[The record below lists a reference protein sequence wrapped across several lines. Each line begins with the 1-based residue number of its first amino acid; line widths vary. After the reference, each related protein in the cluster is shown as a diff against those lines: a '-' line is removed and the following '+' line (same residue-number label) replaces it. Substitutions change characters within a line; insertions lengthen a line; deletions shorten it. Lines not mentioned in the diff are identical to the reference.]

1 MVFLMRLPKRGF
13 QPSRANFFSVCFSTK
28 LVEEG
33 CMEQPCVH
41 STPKEI
47 NPDNAQSM
55 GESFEAVIGSV
66 RVEFASMPYHCCCK
80 SKVHFELCKVGL
92 WQMPANW

>member
-41 STPKEI
+41 STLKEI

-80 SKVHFELCKVGL
+80 SKVHFELCSQKK
-92 WQMPANW
+92 